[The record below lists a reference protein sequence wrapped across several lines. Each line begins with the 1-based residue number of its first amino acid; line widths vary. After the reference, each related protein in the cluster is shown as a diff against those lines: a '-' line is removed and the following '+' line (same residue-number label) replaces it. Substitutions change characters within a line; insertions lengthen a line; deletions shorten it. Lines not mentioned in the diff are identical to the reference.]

1 MNEGSKKGFHG
12 VLTKLLLSFLLLT
25 IPVYLIA
32 LSVLGSAITAV
43 KNRITSSV
51 FSDLDRFMTGLETD
65 LERVR
70 LFQLMLKNDENVQY
84 LSTAQ
89 GVIPDYDKVALYKE
103 LLSKFDLIISNSS
116 FIDDLAIDFPD
127 FDTRL
132 SYVTGRTA
140 IPPTDL
146 QIYAEEDFSDGWLK
160 TSYGQAELDR
170 QVSDVLSYTLYMK
183 TVRAGKTKIH
193 YVLRMNIALSKFR
206 KLLQDFKIGPSG
218 SALILDRTHGF
229 LIDPA
234 GGGELAGLVSERIQ
248 GQPADAGDSGDR
260 QFNLT
265 YDNQRF
271 AVMHKTSEALN
282 WTVAVYVPEK
292 ELMGE
297 VQNQRRMLYALIAV
311 TIVSVIGFSYVIY
324 RQIHKPIRVLFNA
337 MRQVERDRYD
347 TRIPSRRNDEFDYIY
362 IRFNQMIHR
371 IESLIQRDYLQQ
383 IRIKQSE
390 LNQLQAQIN
399 PHFLYNCFY
408 IIYRMSKERDYAS
421 IAEMTDYLGRYY
433 QFITYKSGSDEV
445 SLDEEIAHSA
455 AYLKIQQIRFESQLA
470 YEIDVDPALGGI
482 PVPRLILQPLAENV
496 IVHALEK
503 SARDVFVRIR
513 AARVGD
519 ALELSVEDDGPG
531 LDEEQRRKL
540 TQELEQER
548 EHPETSFALWNIH
561 WRIRYKYGL
570 DYGLIIGGDREQG
583 GFLITIRLPAE

>member
-12 VLTKLLLSFLLLT
+12 VLTKLLLSLLLLT

-32 LSVLGSAITAV
+32 LSVLGSAITNV

-51 FSDLDRFMTGLETD
+51 FSDLDRFTAGLETD
-65 LERVR
+65 LERVK
-70 LFQLMLKNDENVQY
+70 LFQLMLKNDENVQF

-89 GVIPDYDKVALYKE
+89 GVISDYDKIALYKE
-103 LLSKFDLIISNSS
+103 LQSKFDLIISNSS
-116 FIDDLAIDFPD
+116 FIDDLAIDFLD
-127 FDTRL
+127 FDLRL

-140 IPPTDL
+140 IPPKDL
-146 QIYAEEDFSDGWLK
+146 KIYAEEDFSDGWLK

-170 QVSDVLSYTLYMK
+170 RVSDVLSYTLYMK

-193 YVLRMNIALSKFR
+193 YVLRMNIALNKFH
-206 KLLQDFKIGPSG
+206 KLLQDFKIGQSG
-218 SALILDRTHGF
+218 SALILDRAHGF
-229 LIDPA
+229 LIDPSS
-234 GGGELAGLVSERIQ
+234 GGELAGLVSQRIQ
-248 GQPADAGDSGDR
+248 EHPDPAGDFSDG

-265 YDNQRF
+265 YNNQQF
-271 AVMHKTSEALN
+271 AVMYKTSEALN
-282 WTVAVYVPEK
+282 WTVAVFVPEK
-292 ELMGE
+292 EIMGE
-297 VQNQRRMLYALIAV
+297 VQGQRRMLYALIVV
-311 TIVSVIGFSYVIY
+311 TIVSIIGFSYVIY

-362 IRFNQMIHR
+362 IRFNQMIQR
-371 IESLIQRDYLQQ
+371 IESLIQKDYLQQ

-408 IIYRMSKERDYAS
+408 IIYRMSKERDYDS

-433 QFITYKSGSDEV
+433 QFLTYNSGSDEV
-445 SLDEEIAHSA
+445 LLEEEIGHSA

-470 YEIDVDPALGGI
+470 FEIDVDSALGGI
-482 PVPRLILQPLAENV
+482 PVPRLILQPLVENV

-503 SARDVFVRIR
+503 SARDMFVLIR
-513 AARVGD
+513 AERVGD

-531 LDEEQRRKL
+531 LHEERRRKL
-540 TQELEQER
+540 IKELEIER

-570 DYGLIIGGDREQG
+570 DYGIAIGHREHD